1 MLLSFA
7 LVTRTKKSAA
17 RDSRAGTTNRIG
29 LVLIP
34 SFWRFRKGIC
44 CLYDSCCS
52 NQIQDLI
59 EGVNA
64 VCSYHL
70 LIILGTW
77 CLVISLDLNS
87 HDHEPVPL
95 HQRSL
100 PSSWLLVNRLSS
112 SDRFLF
118 PDWYLVHRIPLS
130 GQCQVRMCKSVTCHS
145 WCHPSPGIE
154 LVRCTE
160 NSRSSVP
167 QTDVP
172 KAEMPIGGV
181 DALVVRIVRC
191 QATSFRIIQPVKSL

>member
-52 NQIQDLI
+52 NQIQGLM

-160 NSRSSVP
+160 NSQSSVP